1 VDTVA
6 ARTRRRTSWSGI
18 ADLVEPSGVS
28 VPRGPSSTLGEVAAS
43 GSPPTPRPPGRA
55 LLRIAGVLTQLSCGA
70 CLLIGT
76 IGLVLV
82 EQNRTGGVGS
92 VAAWLV
98 MAMAGLVFGGLI
110 YRGGL
115 VSMLIAAAIDGGFG
129 LLLAT
134 FDHETLR
141 RLLRILGA
149 SDVDA
154 IRSALGV
161 AGFAM
166 IGAGVV
172 CLVALPHG
180 IRYARW
186 FRDAAATRT
195 AMSTARGFPPPPVP
209 VRTATY
215 IIPAEEIPGSRRRI
229 YTILGG
235 VAIGV
240 GAGIGVLVSSTRDD
254 APATEHARPTVT
266 PIEPARPATE
276 PARPSI
282 AATEPAR
289 PATEPARL
297 AGPPDAGVADAG
309 AVHVEATVAPL
320 ATAKRPARVEPAIAI
335 STVQELVLVQHRAIA
350 RVDRKALAGL
360 IAAEVFGF
368 GTDAG
373 DVAEGRDG
381 VVAQLVRDLGD
392 PPAGGFTVESKA
404 ISIGEDRG
412 HAWIAEQLEVGGAGR
427 EARSFAVSELAAVID
442 GNWQVVAL
450 HWATPVDD
458 ATAQRLAVLSRL
470 PLPARIVDRHDGP
483 AEIDQAVRAAFA
495 SRAAFAEACS
505 ERADTFNY
513 GSGGERAHGGAV
525 KRIFSRLKADIRV
538 HDGVRVVGGGAWDPA
553 QTAQPRIAWAAVNVD
568 YTAKTRAA
576 TEVTQTFRVL
586 AILIKDG
593 RSWKIVQTQWSN
605 GGPIR

>member
-1 VDTVA
+1 
-6 ARTRRRTSWSGI
+6 
-18 ADLVEPSGVS
+18 
-28 VPRGPSSTLGEVAAS
+28 
-43 GSPPTPRPPGRA
+43 
-55 LLRIAGVLTQLSCGA
+55 VLTQLSCGA

-98 MAMAGLVFGGLI
+98 TAMAGLVFGGLI

-149 SDVDA
+149 TDVDA
-154 IRSALGV
+154 IHGALGV

-215 IIPAEEIPGSRRRI
+215 IIPAEEIPGSRRRL

-254 APATEHARPTVT
+254 APAESRSAAVAGPGSVRDVGSGKTASTPARPATDPARPTATPIDPARPTVT
-266 PIEPARPATE
+266 SIDPARPATDPARPAVAATDPARPATD

-282 AATEPAR
+282 AAIDPAR
-289 PATEPARL
+289 PTSDPARL
-297 AGPPDAGVADAG
+297 GGPPDAGVADAG
-309 AVHVEATVAPL
+309 AAHVEATVAPL
-320 ATAKRPARVEPAIAI
+320 ATAKRPARVEPAIAPI
-335 STVQELVLVQHRAIA
+335 ATVQELVLVQHRAIA
-350 RVDRKALAGL
+350 RVDRKALGGL
-360 IAAEVFGF
+360 IAAEAFGF

-373 DVAEGRDG
+373 DIAEGRDG

-442 GNWQVVAL
+442 GNWQVVAM

-458 ATAQRLAVLSRL
+458 ATAQRLAVLSKL
-470 PLPARIVDRHDGP
+470 PGPARIVDRHDGP

-513 GSGGERAHGGAV
+513 GSGAERAHGGAV

-553 QTAQPRIAWAAVNVD
+553 QTAQPRIAWAALNVD
-568 YTAKTRAA
+568 YTAKTRADA
-576 TEVTQTFRVL
+576 LVTQTFRVL
-586 AILIKDG
+586 AILLKEG
-593 RSWKIVQTQWSN
+593 RGWKIVQTQWSN